1 MKNKNLLTLFFLLII
16 LLVGCTKSSKAGDSS
31 IQKSFIIAGA
41 LATNDGI
48 FTEERQVCYQAV
60 LVMNQCV
67 GGSGFNPAIMCSSS
81 STYTLADYQALV
93 NCVAT
98 QVQLTYCNFP
108 QNKAADPRVA
118 LSNFFSSCQKD
129 ANGDDANIIIPS
141 F

>member
-1 MKNKNLLTLFFLLII
+1 MQNKKLLTLFFTMTI
-16 LLVGCTKSSKAGDSS
+16 LVISCTKSSKAGDTSA
-31 IQKSFIIAGA
+31 QKSFILAGA
-41 LATNDGI
+41 LAESNGI

-93 NCVAT
+93 KCAAT

-118 LSNFFSSCQKD
+118 YSNFFSSCQKD
-129 ANGDDANIIIPS
+129 ANGNDANIIIPS